1 MHNHIKSRSDE
12 SEWSVPER
20 HNNNNN
26 NYKSDKHGLYSLI
39 GEVLGI
45 LKLQRSS
52 SSDDCSGYDN
62 CKNGE
67 DFLMILIV
75 LVIYNSIRA
84 VAATEELGICVI
96 VLKKTLKLLISAV
109 MIMITDGVIGE
120 THQARQIVH
129 RLHERTTS
137 CSFIRVGP
145 YDPGTKG
152 EVTEYTE

>member
-1 MHNHIKSRSDE
+1 MENIYRLYLLLGFRTVYQVYINLSHSLQFISVLIQGYPLRPATCPDLITLLSKRCSQMHNHIKSRSDE

-67 DFLMILIV
+67 DFLIFLIV

-84 VAATEELGICVI
+84 VAATEELGICVE
-96 VLKKTLKLLISAV
+96 L
-109 MIMITDGVIGE
+109 
-120 THQARQIVH
+120 
-129 RLHERTTS
+129 
-137 CSFIRVGP
+137 
-145 YDPGTKG
+145 
-152 EVTEYTE
+152 